1 MSKFHV
7 HSGFWMK
14 IKYLKKKTPDHWTL
28 CCNILRPQA
37 SVFFFQV
44 FTVIPSVSRES
55 IFKSVLLKIKPTS
68 RVEAHLGGLPAQLA
82 RVNPEMICR
91 INGRASSIKGIFR
104 DPLLRPP
111 SKFQGNSAAYSSC
124 NPADGQTSSCWNH
137 NLPWEKT
144 LRQVA
149 EQIYSHTPVSTALR
163 KFIIIKK
170 KDLAYNKNPRN
181 RLGDSY
187 LSS

>member
-1 MSKFHV
+1 MLQYSETT
-7 HSGFWMK
+7 GTGG
-14 IKYLKKKTPDHWTL
+14 L
-28 CCNILRPQA
+28 
-37 SVFFFQV
+37 FQV
-44 FTVIPSVSRES
+44 FTVSPSVSHEG

-68 RVEAHLGGLPAQLA
+68 RVEAHLGGLAAQLA
-82 RVNPEMICR
+82 HANPKMICR

-104 DPLLRPP
+104 DPLLQPP
-111 SKFQGNSAAYSSC
+111 SKFQGNSAAYSLC

-144 LRQVA
+144 LQQVA
-149 EQIYSHTPVSTALR
+149 KQIYSRTPVSTALR
-163 KFIIIKK
+163 ELIIKKK
-170 KDLAYNKNPRN
+170 KDLALNKNQRN